1 MYSSVSIAFP
11 YLLKNQK
18 NSFSVTWAP
27 ILVCQMRS
35 ATASPLWQDISFSIE
50 YMEDPFPSHWGDFS
64 PGGRDTRFHYDAIYC
79 FSGCAVCEKMR
90 LYQMEPNFLS
100 SGPLRQTS
108 WWRELVQRNFACL
121 VASKHHYRTF
131 FKKGFC
137 SWYSS
142 EKVIAVVCNDTYAI
156 FFQSLP
162 PLCQSCFLFLS
173 IGFSLFDSARVCRGA
188 DFNSVIAYCQ
198 NSLAMVFLWL

>member
-1 MYSSVSIAFP
+1 MYSSVSIALP

-27 ILVCQMRS
+27 ILVCRMRS

-50 YMEDPFPSHWGDFS
+50 NMKDPFPSHWGDFS

-121 VASKHHYRTF
+121 LASKHHYRTF
-131 FKKGFC
+131 FMKGFC

-142 EKVIAVVCNDTYAI
+142 EKVIAVVCNDTCHFLPISAPSLSVMFLVFI
-156 FFQSLP
+156 NWLLVVRFSQGVQGCWFQFSDCLLP
-162 PLCQSCFLFLS
+162 E
-173 IGFSLFDSARVCRGA
+173 
-188 DFNSVIAYCQ
+188 
-198 NSLAMVFLWL
+198 